1 MLGDAPSELVLC
13 AIFGP
18 LLPDMLSDSDA
29 DSAELAAASILGSRL
44 PRLTRAGMALT
55 FAPSAAEA
63 PPLVEL
69 IVSGVADADEE
80 AIASARGEGE
90 AVQVIRAA
98 IRLIT
103 CETTRI
109 G

>member
-55 FAPSAAEA
+55 FVFTSAADTQ
-63 PPLVEL
+63 PLVAL
-69 IVSGVADADEE
+69 RDSGVDADADEE
-80 AIASARGEGE
+80 AIARAEGE
-90 AVQVIRAA
+90 RM
-98 IRLIT
+98 
-103 CETTRI
+103 CK
-109 G
+109 